1 MGARRSWYSR
11 AVMSRRVVVPVVVVV
26 LSTLTLVGV
35 RMLLDD
41 TAATRWSDWLSGR
54 GDADVRAVVDASEP
68 APTPEVVDAGGAPS
82 MPFVPP
88 ARTVH
93 DRAVRDDIR
102 RRLYQAWMASLARS
116 VDASAARADPLRAP
130 MPTLPDGRVDPE
142 YVRDRIREDF
152 VPLAQSCY
160 DQLIERQP
168 GVSGRA
174 VAEFTVMGDERVGGV
189 VDDVRIDPGDSGLAE
204 TEFSTCLRESM
215 YTVSFRP
222 PPGRGTLRVRYP
234 FRFTPEPPEG
244 ADGAVASDA
253 VASDIAGD

>member
-1 MGARRSWYSR
+1 
-11 AVMSRRVVVPVVVVV
+11 MSRRVVVPVVVVV
-26 LSTLTLVGV
+26 LSTLTLMGV

-41 TAATRWSDWLSGR
+41 TAATRWSNWLAGR
-54 GDADVRAVVDASEP
+54 GDAADVPAVIDASEP

-116 VDASAARADPLRAP
+116 VDASAGRADPLHAP

-174 VAEFTVMGDERVGGV
+174 VAEFTVMGDEHVGGV
-189 VDDVRIDPGDSGLAE
+189 VDDVRIDTGDSGLAE

-215 YTVSFRP
+215 VTVSFRP
-222 PPGRGTLRVRYP
+222 PPGRGSLRVRYP
-234 FRFTPEPPEG
+234 FRFTPEPPE
-244 ADGAVASDA
+244 AVDGAVASDA
-253 VASDIAGD
+253 VASDVAGD